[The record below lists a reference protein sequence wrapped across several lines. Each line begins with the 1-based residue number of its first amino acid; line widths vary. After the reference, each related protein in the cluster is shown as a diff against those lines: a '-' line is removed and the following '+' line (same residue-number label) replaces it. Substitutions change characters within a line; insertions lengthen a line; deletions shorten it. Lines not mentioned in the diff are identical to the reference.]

1 MSDSKESDVRLKRII
16 LEAAREAT
24 NGNMDSSPE
33 IDASAA
39 RLADSTSAF
48 LDTLSGSFS
57 PTVGRRV
64 QEQRLASGLFVAFR
78 RSALES
84 QISDSIPNTQMVNVL
99 REPLNLHVLNGDR
112 PTQILPFDDQQRV
125 MLAHFTAA
133 TLTDLNHHIYPW
145 VSRQRIENSSNGAFT
160 LNELRR
166 NLFDPLQ
173 EAGIV
178 ESSNDGFLLNASLRA
193 VRTALITPDEAL
205 IRVVPFDKWQN
216 DEFGKVL
223 IPAALAPTV
232 KVLSQLADQRSGD
245 ERILMEQLSEITGK
259 KIDAIK
265 RDIRMLKG
273 LNLLAAGIRSKGTR
287 AADVAGYIHTI
298 SRNMDKPQVGVQEV
312 HRQQFDQPDPLNE
325 VSTSSEITSKQQ
337 IEKKK
342 FTKPD
347 EILLLEFGKRKQIFV
362 TIASKGLD
370 PKKMHRPSAII
381 NNGGRLNA
389 VDNSGK
395 LVWDQLISLGLSVKI
410 GRDHHKELTP
420 IGALVATLFPYPE
433 ISQRASAIGNGKKGA
448 VEVVALHLAHQLKA
462 IQDKRVHISCS
473 EADRVKLERFI
484 SGSQEVLR
492 DRNLS
497 CYCPDCTKKEQPT
510 GY

>member
-48 LDTLSGSFS
+48 LDALSGSFP

-64 QEQRLASGLFVAFR
+64 WEQRLASGLFVAFR

-84 QISDSIPNTQMVNVL
+84 QVSDSIPNTQMVNVL

-133 TLTDLNHHIYPW
+133 TLTDLNHHIYPR
-145 VSRQRIENSSNGAFT
+145 VSRQRIENSSGGAFT

-205 IRVVPFDKWQN
+205 IRVVPFDKWQK

-232 KVLSQLADQRSGD
+232 EALSQLADQRSGD

-298 SRNMDKPQVGVQEV
+298 SRNMKKSPVVV
-312 HRQQFDQPDPLNE
+312 TE
-325 VSTSSEITSKQQ
+325 VSRPETDSNHSSVSTENKSITHPPQRTETKKNTEANPFLIINMESHRDLISKLVDLNRNPAQ
-337 IEKKK
+337 
-342 FTKPD
+342 
-347 EILLLEFGKRKQIFV
+347 
-362 TIASKGLD
+362 S
-370 PKKMHRPSAII
+370 HRPAALNHSLR
-381 NNGGRLNA
+381 RL
-389 VDNSGK
+389 DNMEERGK
-395 LVWDQLISLGLSVKI
+395 FPWKELLSLGLAQYD
-410 GRDHHKELTP
+410 RDHHKELYP
-420 IGALVATLFPYPE
+420 VGALIALYFSQEEVAQAARL
-433 ISQRASAIGNGKKGA
+433 IANGSKGA
-448 VEVVALHLAHQLKA
+448 VEVIATHTHHILKRHLSEIDQKVITADQKEKMVKFIEGSIQVLKECRL
-462 IQDKRVHISCS
+462 QCECS
-473 EADRVKLERFI
+473 ECSDQSKI
-484 SGSQEVLR
+484 KQ
-492 DRNLS
+492 
-497 CYCPDCTKKEQPT
+497 
-510 GY
+510 

>member
-1 MSDSKESDVRLKRII
+1 MSDSKESNVRLTRII
-16 LEAAREAT
+16 LEAASEAT
-24 NGNMDSSPE
+24 SGKMDSSPA

-48 LDTLSGSFS
+48 LDALSGSFP

-64 QEQRLASGLFVAFR
+64 QEQRLASGLLVSFR

-84 QISDSIPNTQMVNVL
+84 QVSDSIPNTQMVDVL
-99 REPLNLHVLNGDR
+99 REPLNLHVLNADR
-112 PTQILPFDDQQRV
+112 PTQILSFNDQQRV
-125 MLAHFTAA
+125 MLAHLAA
-133 TLTDLNHHIYPW
+133 ETLSDLNHHIYPW
-145 VSRQRIENSSNGAFT
+145 VSRQRIENSSGGAFS

-173 EAGIV
+173 ETGIV

-193 VRTALITPDEAL
+193 VRRALTAPDETL
-205 IRVVPFDKWQN
+205 IRVVPFDKWQK

-232 KVLSQLADQRSGD
+232 KALSQLADQRSGD

-265 RDIRMLKG
+265 RDIRMLKE
-273 LNLLAAGIRSKGTR
+273 LNLLAAGIRSRGTR
-287 AADVAGYIHTI
+287 VADVAGYIHTI
-298 SRNMDKPQVGVQEV
+298 SRNINKPQVGVREV
-312 HRQQFDQPDPLNE
+312 PRQHFDQPDPINE
-325 VSTSSEITSKQQ
+325 VSTSLEIPIEHEQ

-342 FTKPD
+342 FNKPD
-347 EILLLEFGKRKQIFV
+347 EILLLEIGERKKIIV
-362 TIASKGLD
+362 AIANKGLD

-395 LVWDQLISLGLSVKI
+395 LVWDQLISLGLSVKA

-420 IGALVATLFPYPE
+420 VGALVATLFPFPE
-433 ISQRASAIGNGKKGA
+433 ISQRASVIGNGKKGA

-462 IQDKRVHISCS
+462 IQDNRVHISCS
-473 EADRVKLERFI
+473 EEDRVKLERFI
-484 SGSQEVLR
+484 SGSQEVLK
-492 DRNLS
+492 DSNLS
-497 CYCPDCTKKEQPT
+497 CYCPDCTKKK
-510 GY
+510 